1 MDKLLFTGA
10 SGFLGHSIL
19 PILSKDYELVHTLG
33 LSSKD
38 NIKVNLAE
46 DIPPINDHYD
56 IVLHACGKAHVIP
69 KTNKERQAF
78 YDVNYKGTINLCSA
92 LERAGIP
99 KAIIFIS
106 TVAVYGCV
114 EGTLI
119 TEDHPLNGISPYAK
133 SKIMAEN
140 YLLEWCEKNN
150 VTLSIIRPSLVAGP
164 NPPGNLGAMIN
175 GIKTG
180 KYFSIA
186 GSKAK
191 KSVLMVQDIARLVPL
206 LAEKGGIYNVCDS
219 YNPSFRELEKTICMQ
234 IGKKLPMSI
243 PYWIAKCMAIV
254 GDCLGSKAPINS
266 QKLDK
271 ITKTLTFSNKKA
283 IEVLNWEPLNVLD
296 NFKII

>member
-1 MDKLLFTGA
+1 
-10 SGFLGHSIL
+10 
-19 PILSKDYELVHTLG
+19 
-33 LSSKD
+33 
-38 NIKVNLAE
+38 
-46 DIPPINDHYD
+46 
-56 IVLHACGKAHVIP
+56 
-69 KTNKERQAF
+69 
-78 YDVNYKGTINLCSA
+78 
-92 LERAGIP
+92 
-99 KAIIFIS
+99 
-106 TVAVYGCV
+106 
-114 EGTLI
+114 
-119 TEDHPLNGISPYAK
+119 
-133 SKIMAEN
+133 
-140 YLLEWCEKNN
+140 
-150 VTLSIIRPSLVAGP
+150 
-164 NPPGNLGAMIN
+164 MIN